1 MFIDREKELNF
12 LKEKYKDLQPQF
24 IVLWGKRRVG
34 KTELVKHFIKNKPHI
49 YFLAESTHEKEQLK
63 RFSILVGEFFKEP
76 LLLTR
81 GFSTW
86 EESFKYIKEKNK
98 RLILVID
105 EFPYLIQSNPGITS
119 LFQKA
124 WDEYWSNSNIYLI
137 LLGSS
142 VGMMET
148 EVLEYK
154 SPLYGRR
161 TGQWKIQPM
170 TFSEVTK
177 FRLLKSSEDKV
188 LHYSVAGGIP
198 AYWLQFSEK
207 KNFYQNLKDH
217 VLKKGEMLYDEVEFL
232 LREELR
238 EPRYYFSLLQAIA
251 QGKRK
256 LSEIMN
262 ATGISQS
269 VANKYLGVLSD
280 LDIVEREV
288 PVTEAKPLKS
298 KKGLYRIRD
307 EFFQFWFGYVFP
319 RRGEIEMD
327 RQDKVLLAI
336 KQGIQHHLALTY
348 EKIALSILQEN
359 ADLFFPFDKLGR
371 WWDRNEE
378 IDIVG
383 INKELNAILFAEVK
397 WSEKPV
403 GVNILNELKTK
414 TEKVQWGNSK
424 TAKHFALFSRK
435 RFTNEM
441 LKLAGREK
449 VVLFKGVERVS

>member
-1 MFIDREKELNF
+1 
-12 LKEKYKDLQPQF
+12 
-24 IVLWGKRRVG
+24 
-34 KTELVKHFIKNKPHI
+34 
-49 YFLAESTHEKEQLK
+49 
-63 RFSILVGEFFKEP
+63 
-76 LLLTR
+76 
-81 GFSTW
+81 
-86 EESFKYIKEKNK
+86 
-98 RLILVID
+98 
-105 EFPYLIQSNPGITS
+105 
-119 LFQKA
+119 
-124 WDEYWSNSNIYLI
+124 
-137 LLGSS
+137 
-142 VGMMET
+142 MMET
-148 EVLEYK
+148 EVLGYK

-170 TFSEVTK
+170 PFSEASK
-177 FRLLKSSEDKV
+177 FRQIKSFEDKM

-198 AYWLQFSEK
+198 AYWLQFSKK

-262 ATGISQS
+262 ATGISQP

-298 KKGLYRIRD
+298 KKGLYRIKD

-327 RQDKVLLAI
+327 RQDNVISAI
-336 KQGIQHHLALTY
+336 KQDIQHHLSQTY
-348 EKIALSILQEN
+348 EKIALSTLQEN
-359 ADLFFPFDKLGR
+359 AGLFFPFDKLGR

-378 IDIVG
+378 LDIVG
-383 INKELNAILFAEVK
+383 INKELNAILFSEVK

-403 GVNILNELKTK
+403 GVNILTELKTK

-424 TAKHFALFSRK
+424 TSKHFALFSRK
-435 RFTNEM
+435 GFTKDM
-441 LKLAGREK
+441 LKVAEK
-449 VVLFKGVERVS
+449 EKIVLFKGVEKVG